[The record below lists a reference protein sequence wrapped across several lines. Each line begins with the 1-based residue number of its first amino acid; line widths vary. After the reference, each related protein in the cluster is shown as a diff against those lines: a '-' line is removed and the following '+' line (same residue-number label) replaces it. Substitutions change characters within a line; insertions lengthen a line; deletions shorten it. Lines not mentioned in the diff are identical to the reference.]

1 MRLGTAPPLRARLL
15 APQIYRREPDPK
27 ARGDHR
33 RRQTGRISQQH
44 PLAQISRIGVWHH
57 CLLQEVNH
65 STHMQHAFQI
75 HTESALNNGN
85 GYPRS
90 SLLP

>member
-57 CLLQEVNH
+57 CLLQEANH
-65 STHMQHAFQI
+65 STYKQHAFQI
-75 HTESALNNGN
+75 HTESVLS
-85 GYPRS
+85 RF
-90 SLLP
+90 LLTIEPQPV

>member
-44 PLAQISRIGVWHH
+44 PLAQISRIGAWHH
-57 CLLQEVNH
+57 CLLQETNH
-65 STHMQHAFQI
+65 STHKQHTFQI
-75 HTESALNNGN
+75 HTESALD
-85 GYPRS
+85 PMS
-90 SLLP
+90 AE